1 MTTLSRRSLLLAA
14 GASIL
19 ATGTLAVAEERT
31 AAPKAA
37 PSQAAPLPAKSIYQL
52 SVPLTDQSGKTFQL
66 AERRG
71 APMIVSMFY
80 TSCQYVC
87 PMLMESIQ
95 ATEQKLSAAERARLK
110 VTLVSFDPAHDT
122 VQVLRKTADSRSFD
136 SARWALAR
144 TDASSVRK
152 LAALLGIQ
160 YRAIGN
166 GDFNH
171 STALVLLDADGQ
183 IVGKTSELGSADAEF
198 VKALKRTLSSVLN

>member
-1 MTTLSRRSLLLAA
+1 MTNLSRRSLLLAA
-14 GASIL
+14 GASML
-19 ATGTLAVAEERT
+19 ATTTLAIGEERT
-31 AAPKAA
+31 PNPKLPPQQVA
-37 PSQAAPLPAKSIYQL
+37 SLPAKSIYQL
-52 SVPLTDQSGKTFQL
+52 SVSLTDQSGKSFQL

-95 ATEQKLSAAERARLK
+95 ATEQKLSSAERARLK
-110 VTLVSFDPAHDT
+110 VTLVSFDPEHDT
-122 VQVLRKTADSRSFD
+122 VQVLRKTADLHSFD
-136 SARWALAR
+136 SARWAVAR
-144 TDASSVRK
+144 TDAASVRK
-152 LAALLGIQ
+152 LAAMLGIQ

-171 STALVLLDADGQ
+171 STALILLDADGQ

-198 VKALKRTLSSVLN
+198 VKVLKRTLSAA